1 MAQRIGVLMD
11 SSNGLLCVAGSSSA
25 QQQGATR
32 RPNRVRSQQR
42 RRGSRGKG
50 GSKKHAIQQK
60 QQQSKQQQAREGS
73 SSLAN
78 GVVDGS
84 CKILL
89 GGPSACQLG
98 IDQPQSHLDLE
109 HSPDHTGSNN
119 GTAVGPGSERPKK
132 RLRERKN
139 RKWKPYSEMTW
150 EEK

>member
-1 MAQRIGVLMD
+1 MD
-11 SSNGLLCVAGSSSA
+11 SSNGLPCVTGGSSA

-50 GSKKHAIQQK
+50 GSKKHAKQQK
-60 QQQSKQQQAREGS
+60 RQQSKQQQEREGS
-73 SSLAN
+73 GSLVN

-84 CKILL
+84 CKILH
-89 GGPSACQLG
+89 GDSSACQG
-98 IDQPQSHLDLE
+98 EIDQPESHVDLE

-119 GTAVGPGSERPKK
+119 GTTVGPGSERPKK